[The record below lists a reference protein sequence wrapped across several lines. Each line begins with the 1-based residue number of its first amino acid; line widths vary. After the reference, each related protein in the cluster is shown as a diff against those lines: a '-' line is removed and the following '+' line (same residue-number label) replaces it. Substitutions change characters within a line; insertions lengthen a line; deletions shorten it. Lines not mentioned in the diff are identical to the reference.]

1 VYLGIALTAFVFA
14 MLPICLARP
23 WIGMLM
29 FAWLGYMNPHRLTWH
44 FAYEMHYAIMVAVAT
59 LVGLLFTKDRKPIPW
74 VRETYLLSALWLL
87 FTLSTVFAL
96 YPGDAWGRW
105 YFVSKILLFTYV
117 PLLLLQ
123 DRKRLKWFL
132 LVIAL
137 SIGFYGLKGGIW
149 SIGRGGAG
157 RVVMPDDTMFGG
169 TNGAA
174 LALNMVL
181 PMLFYLARE
190 EQNRWLRRLLW
201 ATFVFSIVGVLF
213 TYSRGGLIGLCAVLL
228 VLAAKSGKLVRATVA
243 LAAAYVFVMNFAPP
257 QWFER
262 MDTIRTYEEDSSAQ
276 ARLDAW
282 YMAYRLALDR
292 PLLGGGFDSIG
303 QPEVVAR
310 YLPGREGRRFE
321 VSAHSI
327 YFNLMGEHGFLGL
340 GLFLILVASSVLTLR
355 SLRRGR
361 TRPSW
366 VRSYSHML
374 EVSLVAYLVNGAFLS
389 ASYVDLFYHLI
400 TCVILLKVLADRE
413 PKAETT
419 AGEVGARVGKANRV
433 RYSRV
438 R

>member
-1 VYLGIALTAFVFA
+1 VYLGIALTAFVVA
-14 MLPICLARP
+14 MIPICLARP

-29 FAWLGYMNPHRLTWH
+29 WAWLGYMNPHRLTWH
-44 FAYEMHYAIMVAVAT
+44 FSYTMPYAIMVAVPT

-96 YPGDAWGRW
+96 YPGDAWVRL

-149 SIGRGGAG
+149 SIGKGGAG
-157 RVVMPDDTMFGG
+157 TVEMPDDTMFGG

-181 PMLFYLARE
+181 PMLLYLARE
-190 EQNRWLRRLLW
+190 EENRWLRRLLW
-201 ATFVFSIVGVLF
+201 ATFVFSILAVLF
-213 TYSRGGLIGLCAVLL
+213 TYSRGGLLGLCAVLL
-228 VLAAKSGKLVRATVA
+228 FLAAKSGKLVRATIA
-243 LAAAYVFVMNFAPP
+243 LAAAYVFVMSFAPP

-262 MDTIRTYEEDSSAQ
+262 MGTIRTYEEDSSAR

-303 QPEVVAR
+303 QPEVVNR
-310 YLPGREGRRFE
+310 YLPGREGRGFE

-327 YFNLMGEHGFLGL
+327 YFTLMGEHGFLGL
-340 GLFLILVASSVLTLR
+340 GLFLTLVVSSVFTLR
-355 SLRRGR
+355 GLRRAKR
-361 TRPSW
+361 RPSW
-366 VRSYSHML
+366 VRSYSNML

-389 ASYVDLFYHLI
+389 AAYVDLFYHI
-400 TCVILLKVLADRE
+400 VACTILLKVLADRE
-413 PKAETT
+413 TKEDATSGEIVATVAKASH
-419 AGEVGARVGKANRV
+419 V

>member
-1 VYLGIALTAFVFA
+1 
-14 MLPICLARP
+14 
-23 WIGMLM
+23 
-29 FAWLGYMNPHRLTWH
+29 MNPHRLTWH
-44 FAYEMHYAIMVAVAT
+44 FSHEMPYAIMVAVAT

-87 FTLSTVFAL
+87 FTVSTVFAL
-96 YPGDAWGRW
+96 YPGEAWGRL

-201 ATFVFSIVGVLF
+201 ATFVFSILAVLF
-213 TYSRGGLIGLCAVLL
+213 TYSRGGLLGLVAVLL
-228 VLAAKSGKLVRATVA
+228 VLAAKSGKLLRATVS
-243 LAAAYVFVMNFAPP
+243 LAAASVFVLNFAPP

-262 MDTIRTYEEDSSAQ
+262 MDTIRTYEEDRSAQ

-303 QPEVVAR
+303 QPEVVSR
-310 YLPGREGRRFE
+310 YLPGREGRGFE

-327 YFNLMGEHGFLGL
+327 YFTLMGEHGFLGL
-340 GLFLILVASSVLTLR
+340 GLFLTLVVSSVFTLR
-355 SLRRGR
+355 GLRRGKR
-361 TRPSW
+361 RPSW

-374 EVSLVAYLVNGAFLS
+374 EVSIVAYLVNGAFLS
-389 ASYVDLFYHLI
+389 VAYADLFYHI
-400 TCVILLKVLADRE
+400 VACVILLKVLAERE
-413 PKAETT
+413 PKEDATT
-419 AGEVGARVGKANRV
+419 GEVVARVGKANHV
-433 RYSRV
+433 RYSRA

>member
-14 MLPICLARP
+14 MLPICLAHP

-29 FAWLGYMNPHRLTWH
+29 WAWLGYMNPHRLTWH
-44 FAYEMHYAIMVAVAT
+44 FAHEMPYAIMVAIAT

-96 YPGDAWGRW
+96 YPSDAWGRLF
-105 YFVSKILLFTYV
+105 FVSKILLFTYV

-149 SIGRGGAG
+149 SIGRGGTG
-157 RVVMPDDTMFGG
+157 RVVMPDETMFGG

-190 EQNRWLRRLLW
+190 EENRWLRRLLW
-201 ATFVFSIVGVLF
+201 TTFAFSIVAVLF
-213 TYSRGGLIGLCAVLL
+213 TYSRGGLIGLCAILL
-228 VLAAKSGKLVRATVA
+228 VFAAKSRKLVRATVA

-257 QWFER
+257 QWFDR
-262 MDTIRTYEEDSSAQ
+262 MDTIRTYEEDRSAQ

-303 QPEVVAR
+303 QPEVVNW
-310 YLPGREGRRFE
+310 YLPGRPVFE

-327 YFNLMGEHGFLGL
+327 YFTLMGEHGFLGL
-340 GLFLILVASSVLTLR
+340 GLFLTLVASSLLTLR

-361 TRPSW
+361 TLPSW

-389 ASYVDLFYHLI
+389 VAYIDLFYHVI

-413 PKAETT
+413 THKDAT
-419 AGEVGARVGKANRV
+419 AGKAGATVGKANHV
-433 RYSRV
+433 RYSRA

>member
-14 MLPICLARP
+14 MLPICLAYP

-29 FAWLGYMNPHRLTWH
+29 WAWLGYMTPHRLTWH
-44 FAYEMHYAIMVAVAT
+44 FSSQMHFAVLVAVAT

-87 FTLSTVFAL
+87 FTLSTVVAL
-96 YPGDAWGRW
+96 YPDHAWPRW
-105 YFVSKILLFTYV
+105 YFISKILLFTYV

-149 SIGRGGAG
+149 SIGKGGAG
-157 RVVMPDDTMFGG
+157 TVEMPDGTMFTG

-190 EQNRWLRRLLW
+190 EENQWLRRLLR
-201 ATFVFSIVGVLF
+201 ATFVFSIVAVLF
-213 TYSRGGLIGLCAVLL
+213 TYSRGGLVGLCALLL
-228 VLAAKSGKLVRATVA
+228 VLAAKSGKLLRATVA
-243 LAAAYVFVMNFAPP
+243 LAAAYVLVMNFAPP
-257 QWFER
+257 QWFAR
-262 MDTIRTYEEDSSAQ
+262 MDTIRTYEEDSSAR

-292 PLLGGGFDSIG
+292 PLLGGGLESIG
-303 QPEVVAR
+303 QPEIVAR
-310 YLPGREGRRFE
+310 YLPDRAGRGFE
-321 VSAHSI
+321 VTAHSI
-327 YFNLMGEHGFLGL
+327 YFSLMGEHGFLGL
-340 GLFLILVASSVLTLR
+340 GLFLALVASTVLTLR

-374 EVSLVAYLVNGAFLS
+374 EASLVAYLVTGAFLS
-389 ASYVDLFYHLI
+389 VAYVDLFYHI
-400 TCVILLKVLADRE
+400 VACVILLKVLSDRE
-413 PKAETT
+413 TKEDAT
-419 AGEVGARVGKANRV
+419 AGEVGARVGKANHV

>member
-1 VYLGIALTAFVFA
+1 MYLGIALTAFVLA
-14 MLPICLARP
+14 MLPICLAHP

-29 FAWLGYMNPHRLTWH
+29 WAWLGYMNPHRLTWH
-44 FAYEMHYAIMVAVAT
+44 FSHEMPYAIMVAVAT

-87 FTLSTVFAL
+87 FTVSTVFAL
-96 YPGDAWGRW
+96 YPGEAWGRL

-149 SIGRGGAG
+149 SIGRGGTG

-190 EQNRWLRRLLW
+190 EEKRWLRRLLW
-201 ATFVFSIVGVLF
+201 VTFVFSIVAVLF
-213 TYSRGGLIGLCAVLL
+213 TYSRGGLLGLCAVLL
-228 VLAAKSGKLVRATVA
+228 VFAAKSGKLVRATVA

-262 MDTIRTYEEDSSAQ
+262 MGTIRTYEEDRSAQ

-303 QPEVVAR
+303 QPEVVNR
-310 YLPGREGRRFE
+310 YLPGRRVFE

-327 YFNLMGEHGFLGL
+327 YFTLMGEHGFLGL
-340 GLFLILVASSVLTLR
+340 GLFLTLVASSVLTLR

-374 EVSLVAYLVNGAFLS
+374 ELSIVAYLVNGAFLS
-389 ASYVDLFYHLI
+389 VAYIDLFYHVI

-413 PKAETT
+413 THKDAT
-419 AGEVGARVGKANRV
+419 AGAAGATVVKAHHV
-433 RYSRV
+433 RYSRA

>member
-59 LVGLLFTKDRKPIPW
+59 LVGLLFTKDRKPMPW
-74 VRETYLLSALWLL
+74 VRETYLLSALWGL

-96 YPGDAWGRW
+96 YPSEAWGRW
-105 YFVSKILLFTYV
+105 YFISKILLFTYV

-132 LVIAL
+132 LIIAL

-149 SIGRGGAG
+149 SIGKGGTG
-157 RVVMPDDTMFGG
+157 TVEMPDETMFSG

-190 EQNRWLRRLLW
+190 EETWWLRRLLRV
-201 ATFVFSIVGVLF
+201 TFVFSIVAVLF
-213 TYSRGGLIGLCAVLL
+213 TYSRGGLLGLCAVLL
-228 VLAAKSGKLVRATVA
+228 VLAAKSGKLLRATVG
-243 LAAAYVFVMNFAPP
+243 LAAAYVLVMNFAPP

-262 MDTIRTYEEDSSAQ
+262 MGTIRTYEEDTSAQ

-282 YMAYRLALDR
+282 YMSYRLALDR
-292 PLLGGGFDSIG
+292 PLLGGGLESIG
-303 QPEVVAR
+303 QPEIVAR
-310 YLPGREGRRFE
+310 YLPGREGRGFG
-321 VSAHSI
+321 VAAHSV
-327 YFNLMGEHGFLGL
+327 YFSLMGEHGFLGL
-340 GLFLILVASSVLTLR
+340 GLFLALVASSVLTLR
-355 SLRRGR
+355 SLRRSR

-374 EVSLVAYLVNGAFLS
+374 EASFVGYLVTGAFLS
-389 ASYVDLFYHLI
+389 VAYVDLFYHVI

-413 PKAETT
+413 PLEAT
-419 AGEVGARVGKANRV
+419 AGKAGATVVKANHV